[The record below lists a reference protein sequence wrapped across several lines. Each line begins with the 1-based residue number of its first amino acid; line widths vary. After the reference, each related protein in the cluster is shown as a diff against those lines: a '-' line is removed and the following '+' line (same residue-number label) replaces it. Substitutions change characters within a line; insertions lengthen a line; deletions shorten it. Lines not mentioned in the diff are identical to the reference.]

1 MIPLALALYLC
12 CHLGLLAWSLRR
24 EGAWGRGS
32 PRLWFLRLLLV
43 GMAYDNA
50 ILLLGDVGVGADWYR
65 WLNVPRYVL
74 HAGLLPF
81 LTIFALSTLQVG
93 GVRAAR
99 QRGVIALCWILTGV
113 ALVYGLWHEVFLLR
127 LEPSEVAGHT
137 RLVSARR
144 SPPYA
149 TIATNL
155 LILPMALA
163 LWRRAGVPHFFL
175 GSLLIFLLNGGA
187 AGQPWGF
194 VAGNGVE
201 VVFIACLLTTERE
214 LVSRAESESEDRAID
229 GRVGGSELGV
239 EHEEHPEPS

>member
-1 MIPLALALYLC
+1 MIPLALALYLVA
-12 CHLGLLAWSLRR
+12 HLGLFAGSFRR
-24 EGAWGRGS
+24 GDTGRGS
-32 PRLWFLRLLLV
+32 PRLWFLRLLLI

-50 ILLLGDVGVGADWYR
+50 VLLLGDVGVGADWYR

-93 GVRAAR
+93 GVRLALR
-99 QRGVIALCWILTGV
+99 RGVIALCWALTGI

-127 LEPSEVAGHT
+127 LEPSEVLGHT

-144 SPPYA
+144 SPPFA

-155 LILPMALA
+155 LILPMAFA
-163 LWRRAGVPHFFL
+163 LWRRAGVRHFFL
-175 GSLLIFLLNGGA
+175 GSLFIFLLNGGA

-194 VAGNGVE
+194 VAGNGAE
-201 VVFIACLLTTERE
+201 VVFIACLLKTERE
-214 LVSRAESESEDRAID
+214 LASRAAEGSEDRAAD
-229 GRVGGSELGV
+229 GRARGGVLGV
-239 EHEEHPEPS
+239 EDGEQPQSR